1 MSVAFWELLTMMFA
15 LAMLMVAVAFA
26 VCMLYDLNKSI
37 PKKHQPDMSAH
48 LTHVYRQR
56 RPSRT
61 MGTEIKDR
69 PKFGD

>member
-1 MSVAFWELLTMMFA
+1 MSETYWELLTMIFA
-15 LAMLMVAVAFA
+15 MSMLMIAAAFA

-37 PKKHQPDMSAH
+37 PKKHQSDMNVH

-56 RPSRT
+56 KHSRT

>member
-1 MSVAFWELLTMMFA
+1 MILELLTMMFA

-26 VCMLYDLNKSI
+26 VWLMTVLM
-37 PKKHQPDMSAH
+37 PKRHQSDMDAH
-48 LTHVYRQR
+48 LTHTYRQR
-56 RPSRT
+56 QPSRT

>member
-1 MSVAFWELLTMMFA
+1 MTYAGTLQLLTMMFA
-15 LAMLMVAVAFA
+15 LAMLMIAVAFA
-26 VCMLYDLNKSI
+26 VWMLYDLI
-37 PKKHQPDMSAH
+37 PKKHQSDMNAH

-56 RPSRT
+56 KPSRT

>member
-1 MSVAFWELLTMMFA
+1 MTYAGTLQLLTMMFA

-26 VCMLYDLNKSI
+26 VWMLYDLI
-37 PKKHQPDMSAH
+37 PKKHQSDMNAH

-56 RPSRT
+56 KNSPT
-61 MGTEIKDR
+61 MGSEIKDR

>member
-1 MSVAFWELLTMMFA
+1 MILELLTMMFA

-26 VCMLYDLNKSI
+26 VWIMYNLS
-37 PKKHQPDMSAH
+37 PKRYQSDMDAH
-48 LTHVYRQR
+48 LTHTYRQR
-56 RPSRT
+56 CPSRT

>member
-1 MSVAFWELLTMMFA
+1 MSGAILELLTMMFA

-26 VCMLYDLNKSI
+26 VWMLYDLI
-37 PKKHQPDMSAH
+37 PKKHQSDMNAH

-56 RPSRT
+56 KRSQT